1 MRYDVK
7 TPAEYM
13 EALEEDWRRETLTDE
28 TPTDETRIQEFITK
42 ATSLRRD
49 GQEIG
54 C

>member
-13 EALEEDWRRETLTDE
+13 EALEDDGRRE